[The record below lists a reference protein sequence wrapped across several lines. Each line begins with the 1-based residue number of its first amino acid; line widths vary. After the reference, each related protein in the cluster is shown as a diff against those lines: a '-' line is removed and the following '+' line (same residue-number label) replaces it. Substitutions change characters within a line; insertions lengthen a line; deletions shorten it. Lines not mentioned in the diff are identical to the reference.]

1 MSGKLRFSVVLI
13 LSGASAGILRDMSPG
28 MSRRAALGLGGTAL
42 ATLAVTDPVATAA
55 MPTAPFPPEAPRP
68 EKGLRVAAC
77 QFPVSGNI
85 TENARQIREFMR
97 RAVKS
102 GAHLLHTSEAA
113 LSGYAGVD
121 LPSLDGYDWE
131 LLRRETA
138 AIRSL
143 AKELE
148 LWLVLGS
155 AHYLDAQTKPTNCLY
170 LIGPDSGIVD
180 RYDKSMCTRGDQ
192 KHYSA
197 GNHLAV
203 QDIRGVRVGLAICYD
218 ICWPQIYM
226 AYREGGVM
234 LMLHSFHNARGKG
247 EDCLDV
253 LNVREVPTRCADN
266 RLWAVA
272 NNSSQPYSHFG
283 SFVARPDATIAQ
295 QLPINEPG
303 LLVHD
308 FPDGLSKGGW
318 YHNER
323 PLRLGDDELMSW
335 GQPSQHPRQQD
346 SRAEP

>member
-1 MSGKLRFSVVLI
+1 MRSTSSTHSDI
-13 LSGASAGILRDMSPG
+13 NPG
-28 MSRRAALGLGGTAL
+28 MSRRAVLGLGGAALTAF
-42 ATLAVTDPVATAA
+42 AAGDPPVATVLQTVRL
-55 MPTAPFPPEAPRP
+55 PLEAPRP
-68 EKGLRVAAC
+68 TEGLRVATC
-77 QFPVSGNI
+77 QFPVSGSVE
-85 TENARQIREFMR
+85 ENARQIHEFMHLAAR
-97 RAVKS
+97 S
-102 GAHLLHTSEAA
+102 GAHLLHTSEAS

-121 LPSLDGYDWE
+121 LRSFEGYDWE
-131 LLRRETA
+131 LLRKET
-138 AIRSL
+138 IGLRDL
-143 AKELE
+143 AKELD

-170 LIGPDSGIVD
+170 LIGPDGGIVD
-180 RYDKSMCTRGDQ
+180 RYDKSMCTSGEQ

-203 QDIRGVRVGLAICYD
+203 QDIRGIRIGLAICYD

-226 AYREGGVM
+226 AYRQRGVT

-247 EDCLDV
+247 ENCLDV
-253 LNVREVPTRCADN
+253 LNVRQVPTRCADN

-283 SFVARPDATIAQ
+283 SFVARPDATVAQ

-303 LLVHD
+303 MLVHD

-323 PLRLGDDELMSW
+323 PLRLRDDELMSW
-335 GQPSQHPRQQD
+335 GQPSQHPRQID